1 MKVFVDTNVII
12 DFYDKRTDF
21 YLPASQ
27 IFDLAKQGNIRIGVS
42 TTSFV
47 NAFYLL
53 RKSYN
58 VEELYNLLDGLS
70 KLCIITPSDE
80 KVIKESLRL
89 RRKDFEDTVQYESA
103 KAVNAD
109 VIVTRNKKDFEN
121 LGANVMTPIE
131 FLNDFFAKKLNKK

>member
-12 DFYDKRTDF
+12 DFYDRRPDF
-21 YLPASQ
+21 YLPAAK
-27 IFDLAKQGNIRIGVS
+27 IFDLTKQGNIQIAVS

-53 RKSYN
+53 RKSYSA
-58 VEELYNLLDGLS
+58 EELYNLLDGLS
-70 KLCIITPSDE
+70 KLCIITPVDE

-103 KAVNAD
+103 QAVNAD

-121 LGANVMTPIE
+121 LGVNVMTPIE
-131 FLNDFFAKKLNKK
+131 FLNDFFAKKQDKK

>member
-1 MKVFVDTNVII
+1 MKVFLDTNIII
-12 DFYDKRTDF
+12 DFYDRRDGF
-21 YLPASQ
+21 YQPAETIMS
-27 IFDLAKQGNIRIGVS
+27 LAENNEIKIAVS
-42 TTSFV
+42 ATTII

-53 RKSYN
+53 RKRLSI
-58 VEELYNLLDGLS
+58 EDLYDEFGYLS
-70 KLCIITPSDE
+70 TFCIITPSDE

-89 RRKDFEDTVQYESA
+89 RRKDFEDSVQYESA

>member
-1 MKVFVDTNVII
+1 MIVFLDTNVLM
-12 DFYDKRTDF
+12 DFYDNRPDFFRPAAQIMECTDNGEF
-21 YLPASQ
+21 EIAAST
-27 IFDLAKQGNIRIGVS
+27 I
-42 TTSFV
+42 SFV
-47 NAFYLL
+47 NIFYLL
-53 RKSYN
+53 RKKYN
-58 VEELYNLLDGLS
+58 TEKLYDKLENLS
-70 KLCIITPSDE
+70 QKCHVSPVDE